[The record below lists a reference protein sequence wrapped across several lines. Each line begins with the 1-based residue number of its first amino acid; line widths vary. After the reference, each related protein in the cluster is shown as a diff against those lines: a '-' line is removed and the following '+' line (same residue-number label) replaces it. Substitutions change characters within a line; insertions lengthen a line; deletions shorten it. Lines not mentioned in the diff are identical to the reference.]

1 MTEKIQIEPTHDS
14 TRALREASRCSHCFD
29 APCAIDTPIAI
40 RRLDRLAN
48 EQEEEMGSRAPGI
61 LGGESRWH

>member
-1 MTEKIQIEPTHDS
+1 MTQKIQIEPTHGV
-14 TRALREASRCSHCFD
+14 THALREASRCSHCLE
-29 APCAIDTPIAI
+29 APREIDTPIAI